1 VNSPITEKILMNRF
15 RLLSLI
21 KSQQGAVMVLVAI
34 SLFMIIGLTALAVD
48 IGHLVVTKN
57 ELQNAADSG
66 ALAGARVLY
75 LNDGQAVNP
84 GANKIATDTAVLNAS
99 DNTPVEVGT
108 GDVLRGHWS
117 FTAKKFTPNETVLTH
132 PVLWDVS
139 TAELD
144 ADLDFINAVQVTTHR
159 DTTPVTSWFARIFGF
174 TGFKQKA
181 TAVAYIGFA
190 GSLLP
195 WEIDQPI
202 AICEE
207 ALLAT
212 GKYSC
217 TVGRMINSGQNIA
230 SSETGG
236 WTSLNQGLD
245 GSGNLID
252 DPCNGGTNS
261 QEVKGL
267 VNTGCGGNGT
277 NPGTLILGKD
287 MATNG
292 GQIQSAFTALYN
304 CWNGQTNKTQPWELM
319 LPVVKCPGNNVTTCQ
334 ELVGA
339 VTVKVVWITGEGE
352 DPGYNDAPTQMGSWS
367 NSSADGSARW
377 NSFVN
382 HFKLENLDPN
392 TGVAPAPYA
401 KKSIYFLPDCSP
413 HVPSGISGG
422 ENFGVMAKIP
432 VLVD

>member
-1 VNSPITEKILMNRF
+1 MKQHPLFYVVKNER
-15 RLLSLI
+15 
-21 KSQQGAVMVLVAI
+21 GATMVFVAI
-34 SLFMIIGLTALAVD
+34 CIFMIIAFTALAVD

-57 ELQNAADSG
+57 ELQNGADAG

-75 LNDGQAVNP
+75 LNDGSAVNP
-84 GANKIATDTAVLNAS
+84 GTNQAATTAAVANTS
-99 DNTPVEVGT
+99 DNTAVEVGA
-108 GDVLRGHWS
+108 GDVSRGHWS
-117 FTAKKFTPNETVLTH
+117 FSVREFWPNETIMTP

-144 ADLDFINAVQVTTHR
+144 ADPNFINAVQVTAR
-159 DTTPVTSWFARIFGF
+159 RNTTPVASWFARIFGF
-174 TGFKQKA
+174 TGFQQSA

-190 GSLLP
+190 GTLQPL
-195 WEIDQPI
+195 EADQPI
-202 AICEE
+202 TICKE

-236 WTSLNQGLD
+236 WTSFNQGLD
-245 GSGNLID
+245 GNGNLID

-261 QEVKGL
+261 QEVSGL
-267 VNTGCGGNGT
+267 VTTGCGGGGA
-277 NPGTLILGKD
+277 NPAPLILGRD

-292 GQIQSAFTALYN
+292 GQIQSAFTTLNN
-304 CWNGQTNKTQPWELM
+304 CWATQTGRTQPWELT
-319 LPVVKCPGNNVTTCQ
+319 LPVVECPGNNITTCQ
-334 ELVGA
+334 RLVGA
-339 VTVKVVWITGEGE
+339 VTVKVVWITGAGE
-352 DPGYNDAPTQMGSWS
+352 DPGYNDAPTQMGGWAS
-367 NSSADGSARW
+367 NDPDGSVRW

-382 HFKLENLDPN
+382 HFNLENLVEGGG
-392 TGVAPAPYA
+392 TGPAPYE

-413 HVPSGISGG
+413 HEPAGTSGG
-422 ENFGVMAKIP
+422 ENFGILAKIP

>member
-1 VNSPITEKILMNRF
+1 MKPYHS
-15 RLLSLI
+15 LSLI
-21 KSQQGAVMVLVAI
+21 KNQCGATMVFVAI
-34 SLFMIIGLTALAVD
+34 CIFMIIALTALAVD

-57 ELQNAADSG
+57 ELQNAADAG

-84 GANKIATDTAVLNAS
+84 AANQTATDSAVANNS
-99 DNTPVEVGT
+99 DNSAVEVGA

-117 FTAKKFTPNETVLTH
+117 FAAREFWPNETVLTP

-139 TAELD
+139 TEELD
-144 ADLDFINAVQVTTHR
+144 ADPNYINAVQVTAHR
-159 DTTPVTSWFARIFGF
+159 DTTPVVSWFARIFGL
-174 TGFKQKA
+174 TGFKQNA

-190 GSLLP
+190 GNLQP
-195 WEIDQPI
+195 WEVDQPI
-202 AICEE
+202 AICQE

-217 TVGRMINSGQNIA
+217 TVGRMINSGQNVS

-236 WTSLNQGLD
+236 WTSFNQGLD
-245 GSGNLID
+245 DSGTQLID
-252 DPCNGGTNS
+252 NPCNGGTNS

-267 VNTGCGGNGT
+267 VNTGCGGGGS
-277 NPGTLILGKD
+277 NPGNLYLGKD

-292 GQIQSAFTALYN
+292 GQIQSAFTALFN
-304 CWNGQTNKTQPWELM
+304 CWAGQTNKIQPWTMM
-319 LPVVKCPGNNVTTCQ
+319 LPVVTCPGNNITTCQ

-367 NSSADGSARW
+367 SSNADGSVRW
-377 NSFVN
+377 SEFVA
-382 HFKLENLDPN
+382 HFGLENLDAN
-392 TGVAPAPYA
+392 SGTAPAPYV

-413 HVPSGISGG
+413 HVPTGGSGG
-422 ENFGVMAKIP
+422 ENFGVLAKIP

>member
-1 VNSPITEKILMNRF
+1 MKQYHLFYVMKYER
-15 RLLSLI
+15 
-21 KSQQGAVMVLVAI
+21 GATMVSVAI
-34 SLFMIIGLTALAVD
+34 CIFMIIALTALAVD

-57 ELQNAADSG
+57 ELQNAADAG

-75 LNDGQAVNP
+75 LNDGSAVNP
-84 GANKIATDTAVLNAS
+84 GANQAASDAAVANTS
-99 DNTPVEVGT
+99 DNTAVEVGG

-117 FTAKKFTPNETVLTH
+117 FSAGEFWPNETVLTP

-144 ADLDFINAVQVTTHR
+144 ADPNFINAVQVTAR
-159 DTTPVTSWFARIFGF
+159 RNTTPVASWFARIFGF
-174 TGFKQKA
+174 TGFQQSA

-190 GSLLP
+190 GTLQPL
-195 WEIDQPI
+195 EADQPI
-202 AICEE
+202 AICKE

-236 WTSLNQGLD
+236 WTSFNQGLD

-261 QEVKGL
+261 QEVNGL
-267 VNTGCGGNGT
+267 VTTGCGGGGA
-277 NPGTLILGKD
+277 NPAPLILGRD

-292 GQIQSAFTALYN
+292 GQIQSAFTALNN
-304 CWNGQTNKTQPWELM
+304 CWATQTGRTQPWELT
-319 LPVVKCPGNNVTTCQ
+319 LPVVECPGNNMTTCQ
-334 ELVGA
+334 RLVGA
-339 VTVKVVWITGEGE
+339 VTVKVVWITGAGE
-352 DPGYNDAPTQMGSWS
+352 DPGYNDAPTQMGDWA
-367 NSSADGSARW
+367 NSDPDGSVRW
-377 NSFVN
+377 NSFVT
-382 HFKLENLDPN
+382 HFNLENLVADGG
-392 TGVAPAPYA
+392 TGPAPYE

-413 HVPSGISGG
+413 HEPAGTSGG
-422 ENFGVMAKIP
+422 ENFGILAKIP